1 MLPQEENKSIFDEE
15 IELAYQQLGQI
26 SLQRKQLVEQEEELE
41 FKIRAILSTK
51 PLRDFEKRELREDDS
66 KKDEQ
71 CPAKNC

>member
-51 PLRDFEKRELREDDS
+51 PLRDFEKRELRKDDS
-66 KKDEQ
+66 KEDEQ
-71 CPAKNC
+71 RPIKNG